1 MICRGFLVP
10 AIFLNVLG
18 IVGVRSVGKQLA
30 ASNEAK
36 AEPRKARP
44 RRLRRG
50 GALIEGKMD
59 IEKVCKNLR
68 LGSEKL
74 ALENAGKKNA
84 ALEAVARA
92 LDKNRELIISAN
104 GEDVRLAREAGTSE
118 SIIDRLLLDE
128 KRIDGIILSLREVI
142 GQTDPVGEEVLGWKT
157 PNGMTIRQ
165 VRVPLGVVAIIYESR
180 PNVTVDAFSL
190 AYKSGNAILLRGSSS
205 AYNSNKEIVHVIKE
219 ALASVDG
226 GVPEA
231 IELVEVLEHDH
242 SDVEQI
248 LNARGL
254 IDVCLPRGGK
264 KLIQN
269 VVQNAHVPVIE
280 TGSGVCHLYVDSEA
294 DLEMA
299 CRVAENAKIQR
310 PSVCNAIECI
320 VVHSVVAEKFLP
332 MLDAT
337 FAGRVKLHADERA
350 YKVLQKVVSGVGR
363 DGSTGSATNV
373 VPATDMDFG
382 NEYLD
387 YECCIKVVDSI
398 EEAISYI
405 NAHNTKH
412 SESIIS
418 ESRANT
424 RLFQSMIDASCVYVN
439 ASTRFTDGGEF
450 GFGAEL
456 GISTQKLHAR
466 GPMGIKAL
474 TTTKYLI
481 DGEGQ
486 IR

>member
-1 MICRGFLVP
+1 MDLKKTTDSLR
-10 AIFLNVLG
+10 
-18 IVGVRSVGKQLA
+18 A
-30 ASNEAK
+30 ASQ
-36 AEPRKARP
+36 
-44 RRLRRG
+44 
-50 GALIEGKMD
+50 
-59 IEKVCKNLR
+59 
-68 LGSEKL
+68 KL
-74 ALENAGKKNA
+74 ALQNASEKNA
-84 ALEAVARA
+84 ALNAVTQA
-92 LDKNRELIISAN
+92 LDKNRSSIISAN
-104 GEDVRLAREAGTSE
+104 EADIKAARAAGISE
-118 SIIDRLLLDE
+118 SIIDRLMLND
-128 KRIDGIILSLREVI
+128 KRIDGIIDSLRIVI
-142 GQTDPVGEEVLGWKT
+142 SQTDPVGEEVAGWKT

-205 AYNSNKEIVHVIKE
+205 AYNSNKEIVRVIKE
-219 ALASVDG
+219 ALAKIAG

-231 IELVEVLEHDH
+231 IELVEVREHDH
-242 SDVEQI
+242 SDVDEI
-248 LNARGL
+248 LSAVGM

-264 KLIQN
+264 KLIEN
-269 VVQNAHVPVIE
+269 VVRNAKIPVIE
-280 TGSGVCHLYVDSEA
+280 TGSGVCHLYIDEFA
-294 DLEMA
+294 NLDMA
-299 CRVAENAKIQR
+299 AKIAENAKIQR

-320 VVHSVVAEKFLP
+320 VVHSKVAAEFLP
-332 MLDAT
+332 KLEAT
-337 FAGRVKLHADERA
+337 FAGRVKMHADERA
-350 YKVLQKVVSGVGR
+350 IKYLKN
-363 DGSTGSATNV
+363 AI
-373 VPATDMDFG
+373 PATDADFG

-405 NAHNTKH
+405 NSHNTKH

-418 ESRANT
+418 ESRTNT

-466 GPMGIKAL
+466 GPMGIKVL

>member
-1 MICRGFLVP
+1 
-10 AIFLNVLG
+10 
-18 IVGVRSVGKQLA
+18 
-30 ASNEAK
+30 
-36 AEPRKARP
+36 
-44 RRLRRG
+44 
-50 GALIEGKMD
+50 MD
-59 IEKVCKNLR
+59 IKRTTDSLR
-68 LGSEKL
+68 TASQKL
-74 ALENAGKKNA
+74 ALQNACQKNA
-84 ALEAVARA
+84 ALNAVADA
-92 LDKNRELIISAN
+92 LDKNRASIIAAN
-104 GEDVRLAREAGTSE
+104 DTDVKNARVAGISE
-118 SIIDRLLLDE
+118 SIIDRLLLDD
-128 KRIDGIILSLREVI
+128 KRINGIIASLREVI
-142 GQTDPVGEEVLGWKT
+142 GQTDPVGEEVAGWKT

-165 VRVPLGVVAIIYESR
+165 VRVPLGVVALIYENR

-205 AYNSNKEIVHVIKE
+205 SYVSNVEIVRVIKE
-219 ALASVDG
+219 ALAAVEG

-231 IELVEVLEHDH
+231 IELVEVRDHDH
-242 SDVEQI
+242 SDVDQI
-248 LNARGL
+248 LNAVGM

-269 VVQNAHVPVIE
+269 VVQNARVPVIE
-280 TGSGVCHLYVDSEA
+280 TGSGVCHLFIDESA

-299 CRVAENAKIQR
+299 CRIAENAKIQR

-320 VVHSVVAEKFLP
+320 VVHNAIAAKFLP
-332 MLDAT
+332 MLEKT
-337 FAGRVKLHADERA
+337 FAGRVKMHADERA
-350 YKVLQKVVSGVGR
+350 YKILSGAPEPVEGPLI
-363 DGSTGSATNV
+363 
-373 VPATDMDFG
+373 VPATEDDFG

-398 EEAISYI
+398 EEAIEYI
-405 NAHNTKH
+405 NTHNTKH

-418 ESRANT
+418 QSRANT

-466 GPMGIKAL
+466 GPMGIKVL

>member
-1 MICRGFLVP
+1 
-10 AIFLNVLG
+10 
-18 IVGVRSVGKQLA
+18 
-30 ASNEAK
+30 
-36 AEPRKARP
+36 
-44 RRLRRG
+44 
-50 GALIEGKMD
+50 MD
-59 IEKVCKNLR
+59 IKKTSSSLR
-68 LGSEKL
+68 SASQKL
-74 ALENAGKKNA
+74 ALQNACDKNA
-84 ALEAVARA
+84 ALSAVALA
-92 LDKNRELIISAN
+92 LDKNRTSIIAAN
-104 GEDVRLAREAGTSE
+104 EIDVNQARKNRLSE
-118 SIIDRLLLDE
+118 SIIDRLLLDN
-128 KRIDGIILSLREVI
+128 KRIDGIISSLRDVI
-142 GQTDPVGEEVLGWKT
+142 AQTDPVGEEITGWKT
-157 PNGMTIRQ
+157 PNGLNIRQ
-165 VRVPLGVVAIIYESR
+165 VRVPLGVVAIIYENR

-205 AYNSNKEIVHVIKE
+205 SYNSNKEIVRVIRE
-219 ALASVDG
+219 ALAGVEG
-226 GVPEA
+226 GVPDA
-231 IELVEVLEHDH
+231 IELVEVHEHDH
-242 SDVEQI
+242 SDVDQI
-248 LNARGL
+248 LNAVGM

-269 VVQNAHVPVIE
+269 VVQNARIPVIE

-294 DLEMA
+294 NLEMA

-320 VVHSVVAEKFLP
+320 LVHSKVAAQFLP
-332 MLDAT
+332 MLEKQ
-337 FAGRVKLHADERA
+337 FAGRVKLHADEEA
-350 YKVLQKVVSGVGR
+350 IKHLKE
-363 DGSTGSATNV
+363 AI
-373 VPATDMDFG
+373 PATEEDYG

-387 YECCIKVVDSI
+387 YECCIKVVESI

-405 NAHNTKH
+405 NSHNTKH

-424 RLFQSMIDASCVYVN
+424 RLFQAMVDASCVYVN

-466 GPMGIKAL
+466 GPMGIKVL

-481 DGEGQ
+481 DGDGQ